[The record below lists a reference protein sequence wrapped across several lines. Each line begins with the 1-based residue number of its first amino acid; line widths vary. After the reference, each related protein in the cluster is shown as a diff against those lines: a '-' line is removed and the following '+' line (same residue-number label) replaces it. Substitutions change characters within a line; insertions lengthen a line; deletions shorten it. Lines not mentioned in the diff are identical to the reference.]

1 LGVAL
6 VGVRV
11 ELAGELPVRLLDL
24 GLGGVLGDAEDLVVV
39 LLDEVLRAHPR
50 RPSFRVSFVT
60 SALLRATGLLVVLR
74 LGLLLLR
81 LLGRL
86 RARLGLGDGHPR
98 GADGALADAIPGLQ
112 DRHARRLGD
121 VRGVGVNPCIVDRLV
136 GGRALLAGQLLAHLR
151 ERAHQLLGDV
161 LAPADQ
167 PAVAPR
173 ATDVVDHGQQ
183 FAEDVGDRRLL
194 HGAPVPLH
202 AATVVL
208 VLGLEALEVGGA
220 LVERGPRLVQLGH
233 QGRVLTRVPDLGR
246 PLLGGGSG
254 GGRRL
259 GVVGRGGNVGLLRL
273 LLLVEARSL
282 FRHAAPSLRSS
293 STISASTTSSSAL
306 ASPASGPAP
315 AEAPAA
321 CAPWASAYMAWP
333 SFWETA
339 ATFSVAVRISAVSS
353 PLSFSFSS
361 ATADS
366 TSVLISPGTL
376 S

>member
-1 LGVAL
+1 
-6 VGVRV
+6 
-11 ELAGELPVRLLDL
+11 
-24 GLGGVLGDAEDLVVV
+24 
-39 LLDEVLRAHPR
+39 
-50 RPSFRVSFVT
+50 
-60 SALLRATGLLVVLR
+60 
-74 LGLLLLR
+74 
-81 LLGRL
+81 
-86 RARLGLGDGHPR
+86 
-98 GADGALADAIPGLQ
+98 
-112 DRHARRLGD
+112 
-121 VRGVGVNPCIVDRLV
+121 
-136 GGRALLAGQLLAHLR
+136 
-151 ERAHQLLGDV
+151 
-161 LAPADQ
+161 
-167 PAVAPR
+167 
-173 ATDVVDHGQQ
+173 
-183 FAEDVGDRRLL
+183 
-194 HGAPVPLH
+194 
-202 AATVVL
+202 
-208 VLGLEALEVGGA
+208 
-220 LVERGPRLVQLGH
+220 GPRLVQLGH

-376 S
+376 SALSARNFSVWETSCSPWVRESRASGPLWACPAS